1 MKIAMVTLQG
11 NPFAHGSAAGP
22 DSHDGRLASLSS
34 VLAGQ
39 DHQVTLYARRDA
51 PSQARRRPLPPGL
64 TVEPVPAGPPEP
76 LPLGAAAHAAEFGR
90 HLAGRWQ
97 REAPDIVHAHFWTG
111 GLAALAGAQGLGVPV
126 VQTFL
131 SLAAAQPA
139 LARAAAMTQRLR
151 LEQVIARSVRAVLAS
166 SSSEMTALARLGVP
180 RGSVTLI
187 PRGVDAARFTP
198 DGPVAQRGS
207 RPRLLCVAPL
217 AGRHGLDVAVRA
229 LAEIPEAE
237 LVIAGGPERSKL
249 RDDHAYRALN
259 RLADEAGVA
268 DRLIFGGRVRDAD
281 LPALLRSADLL
292 LEVAT
297 GEPFASVALEAMAC
311 GVPVVASAVGSHR
324 DTVVHGTTGLLVPP
338 GSPALLAKRVR
349 TLLASPM
356 QLEGFGIA
364 ALDRAQSRYSWDRI
378 GQETAAT
385 YETSRRPRTPAAPD
399 IADAPGTAEP
409 EPVAPDA
416 QPA

>member
-1 MKIAMVTLQG
+1 MKVALVTSQG
-11 NPFAHGSAAGP
+11 NPFTHGSGAGP
-22 DSHDGRLASLSS
+22 DTHDGRLASLSS
-34 VLAGQ
+34 VLTGQ
-39 DHQVTLYARRDA
+39 GHEVTLYARRDA
-51 PSQARRRPLPPGL
+51 PSQARRRALPPGL

-76 LPLGAAAHAAEFGR
+76 LPLDAVAPHAAEFGR
-90 HLAGRWQ
+90 YLAGRWQ
-97 REAPDIVHAHFWTG
+97 RQAPDIVHAHFWTG

-139 LARAAAMTQRLR
+139 RARAATSQRLR
-151 LEQVIARSVRAVLAS
+151 MEQVIARSVRAVLAS
-166 SSSEMTALARLGVP
+166 SSSEMTALARLGVS

-187 PRGVDAARFTP
+187 PRGVDTARFTP
-198 DGPVAQRGS
+198 DGPVAQHGS

-217 AGRHGLDVAVRA
+217 AGRHGLDVAVLA

-249 RDDHAYRALN
+249 REDQAYRALT
-259 RLADEAGVA
+259 RLAAEAGVA
-268 DRLIFGGRVRDAD
+268 DRLIFHGRVRDAD

-297 GEPFASVALEAMAC
+297 EEPFASVALEAMAC
-311 GVPVVASAVGSHR
+311 GVPVIASAIGSHR

-338 GSPALLAKRVR
+338 GSPPLLAKRVR
-349 TLLASPM
+349 SLLASPM

-378 GQETAAT
+378 GQETLAA
-385 YETSRRPRTPAAPD
+385 YAASRRPQSPAAE
-399 IADAPGTAEP
+399 DAAER
-409 EPVAPDA
+409 EPVAADG